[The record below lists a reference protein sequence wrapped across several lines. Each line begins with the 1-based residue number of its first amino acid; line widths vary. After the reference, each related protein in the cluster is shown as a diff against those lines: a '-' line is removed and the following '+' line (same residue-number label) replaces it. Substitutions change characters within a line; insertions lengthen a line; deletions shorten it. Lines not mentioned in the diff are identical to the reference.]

1 MHPPS
6 QFSYYN
12 RTVNLDI
19 SNKCILQ
26 CPACDRQ
33 IDRSMIKRARD
44 ITLEDYQK
52 VIDAF
57 PNIMLCGQISD
68 PIYHAKFLD
77 LLTMSKPLKFLG
89 ISTNGSGK
97 KESWWKKVF
106 TISLENDNIDWRF
119 ALDGLPNESHIY
131 RINQDGE
138 YVWEIMK
145 MGKKMGVNITWQYIP
160 FLYNEEHIDEAIQM
174 AKDND
179 MRFMLKI
186 SSRHPEGMT
195 PSREDLKVDR
205 IRLED

>member
-1 MHPPS
+1 M
-6 QFSYYN
+6 
-12 RTVNLDI
+12 V
-19 SNKCILQ
+19 
-26 CPACDRQ
+26 
-33 IDRSMIKRARD
+33 KRARD
-44 ITLEDYQK
+44 ITLQDYQK

-97 KESWWKKVF
+97 KESWWEKVF
-106 TISLENDNIDWRF
+106 TISLKNDNIDWRF
-119 ALDGLPNESHIY
+119 ALDGLPNESHNY

-145 MGKKMGVNITWQYIP
+145 MGKKMGANITWQYIP

-174 AKDND
+174 AKDNN
-179 MRFMLKI
+179 MKFMLKI
-186 SSRHPEGMT
+186 SSRHPEGMV
-195 PSREDLKVDR
+195 PSREDLRVDR